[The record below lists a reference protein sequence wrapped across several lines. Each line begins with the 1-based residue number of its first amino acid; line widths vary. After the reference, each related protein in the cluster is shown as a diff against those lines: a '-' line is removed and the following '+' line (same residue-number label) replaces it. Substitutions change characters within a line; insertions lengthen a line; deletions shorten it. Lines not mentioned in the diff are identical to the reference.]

1 MHGCTHNSHG
11 GALRAANVAL
21 VRAHI
26 QLCSSCSR
34 PSAARTVPPCMRSE
48 RIELRQSPE
57 AHSVIMLLSFKRA
70 HEARQKRASLAMPL
84 AALRPRA
91 RESALRAAGTSFP
104 NGTHRAAALCKVQA
118 HHIIII
124 MRTNDRK
131 ASARSNRV
139 EGNLN
144 LFDIGIYLVF
154 FWLNPAGRQSSVS
167 SQVFFWAS

>member
-21 VRAHI
+21 VRAHV

-118 HHIIII
+118 HHIIIM

-131 ASARSNRV
+131 ASARSNRDETTWPV
-139 EGNLN
+139 V
-144 LFDIGIYLVF
+144 I
-154 FWLNPAGRQSSVS
+154 A
-167 SQVFFWAS
+167 